1 MTESERIAVSGL
13 IRKKAFEL
21 GFDLCGIAQ
30 CRPLKEYQSVFEE
43 WLNAGMN
50 DKMGYLARNVQKR
63 LDPGLLLHGAKSI
76 VVTGMNYYSENR
88 QRHTG
93 VPVISRYAYGID
105 YHGIL
110 IPCLE
115 ELLSFV
121 KSLVPETEG
130 KAFCDSGPILEKA
143 WAKEAGL
150 GWQGRNSVLIN
161 RAIGS
166 FFFIGVLILNIEL
179 VYDKP
184 HRGDFCGDCRL
195 CIDSC
200 PTGAIN
206 ENHTIDTRKC
216 ISNLTIENKDP
227 IREEL
232 LPFLGGRVYGCDK
245 CQEVCPW
252 NNSARQNTNREMMP
266 PDEIADMSVEDW
278 QGLTAERFEMLF
290 GKSAIGRVKYENFR
304 RNIIAAISSGKPVRP
319 SSVT

>member
-88 QRHTG
+88 QLHTG

>member
-30 CRPLKEYQSVFEE
+30 CRSLEEYRPVFEE

-63 LDPGLLLHGAKSI
+63 LDPGLLLQGAKSI

>member
-1 MTESERIAVSGL
+1 MTGAERIAVSGL